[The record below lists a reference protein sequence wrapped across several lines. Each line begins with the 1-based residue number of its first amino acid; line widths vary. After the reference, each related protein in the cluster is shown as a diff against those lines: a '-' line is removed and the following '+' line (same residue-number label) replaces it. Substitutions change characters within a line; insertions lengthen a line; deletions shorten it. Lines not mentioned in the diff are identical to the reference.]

1 MPRGRNAKGKK
12 PKTGANKKKADSNGS
27 RRAAFH
33 GSKLSK
39 TQLAKSWEAEVAAAP
54 AATATATVTSTKPK
68 TRAKHKPK
76 LKPKTTKQLLQ
87 ERGIDTRAGALR
99 EMLEQLEIDNTG
111 SKTVM
116 MSKIAKLIKNFDAST
131 SVTYSQIN
139 VSDLVNFVNAKK

>member
-12 PKTGANKKKADSNGS
+12 PKTGANKKKGS

-39 TQLAKSWEAEVAAAP
+39 TQLTESWKAEVAAA
-54 AATATATVTSTKPK
+54 ASATVTSTKPK

-99 EMLEQLEIDNTG
+99 EMLEQLEMDATG
-111 SKTVM
+111 SQTDM
-116 MSKIAKLIKNFDAST
+116 MNKIAKLIKKCDAST
-131 SVTYSQIN
+131 SVTDSHID